1 MKILSGIFM
10 LLMITTQCFA
20 QKLGQNLIDSLVKE
34 LPKQTND
41 SLKIRM
47 LKRISDEYFF
57 IDPDRAMQY
66 SRTGLRYAE
75 KAKWNRAIG
84 NFYMSIARAFSDKGN
99 YDSSMAYNNRALT
112 IYKKANDKFN
122 IATTLNN
129 MGAAEQ
135 NFNSDY
141 PKATKYYLEAL
152 KISETFNDKLL
163 SSVCY
168 DNLSHIFF
176 YQGNYKKAL
185 DYAFK
190 SLKLREEIIKEDPS
204 ASPREVGNA
213 LANIGAIYTEI
224 KEETKARSFYQRAV
238 PMLEKSGNLEGLA
251 KSYSSLAILAGTDD
265 ALKLA
270 YGKKAE
276 KLWNEV
282 NPMHLDAANNLA
294 TLGVAYF
301 DLAKKDSSKNS
312 GTTKNDLLNRARS
325 YLEKA
330 IRISDQKGEIGS
342 RAYFLANLSEL
353 QALTGDYR
361 SAYINFR
368 TFQSVQDSLYSQE
381 SKNEIAELEGKRE
394 IELRDKQIEINKLEL
409 EGQKKLRL
417 GLIIG
422 LGLLTVIGALLY
434 WQNQT
439 KKRTNTTLLHL
450 NSELDEANK
459 IKARFFAIL
468 SHDLRSPVA
477 NLINFLHLQKEE
489 PDLLTPELAEMHQK
503 RITES
508 AEDLLE
514 NMESMLLWS
523 KGQMQ
528 HFKPQVKSIPVEDL
542 FNYIRKFFA
551 GTGNVS
557 FHFNNPDNLTV
568 VTDEDYLKTIMQN
581 LTSNAIKALRKT
593 PDASIKWE
601 AKQENGQII
610 LAILDNGPGATEQQL
625 HALYSEEEV
634 SGGKTGL
641 GFYLIRDL
649 AKAISCKISVK
660 TNVSTGMEFQLTLKT
675 V

>member
-1 MKILSGIFM
+1 MKILSGIFV
-10 LLMITTQCFA
+10 LFMITTQCFA

-47 LKRISDEYFF
+47 FKRISDEYFF
-57 IDPDRAMQY
+57 IDTDQAMRY

-84 NFYMSIARAFSDKGN
+84 NFYMSIARAFSDQGN
-99 YDSSMAYNNRALT
+99 YDSSMAYNDRALA
-112 IYKKANDKFN
+112 IHKKANDKFN

-185 DYAFK
+185 NYGFK
-190 SLKLREEIIKEDPS
+190 SLKLREEIMKEDPS

-213 LANIGAIYTEI
+213 LANIGSIYTEI
-224 KEETKARSFYQRAV
+224 KEGTKARSFYQRAV

-251 KSYSSLAILAGTDD
+251 KSYSNLAVLAGTDNGQ
-265 ALKLA
+265 KLA

-312 GTTKNDLLNRARS
+312 RIAKNELFNRARG

-330 IRISDQKGEIGS
+330 IHISDQKGEIGS

-361 SAYINFR
+361 SAYFNFR
-368 TFQSVQDSLYSQE
+368 IFQSVQDSLYSQE

-409 EGQKKLRL
+409 EAQKKLRF

-422 LGLLTVIGALLY
+422 LALLAVIGGLLY

-508 AEDLLE
+508 AENLLE

-528 HFKPQVKSIPVEDL
+528 HFKPQVKSIAVEDL

-551 GTGNVS
+551 GTGHVS
-557 FHFNNPDNLTV
+557 FNFDNPDSLTV

-593 PDASIKWE
+593 PDASIKWA
-601 AKQENGQII
+601 AKQENSQII
-610 LAILDNGPGATEQQL
+610 LAVLDNGPGATEQQL
-625 HALYSEEEV
+625 HALYSEDDV
-634 SGGKTGL
+634 SGGKSGL

-660 TNVSTGMEFQLTLKT
+660 TNASTGMEFQLILKT